1 MAPTFDIL
9 RERAAARMAALRIPG
24 VAIAVLHQGQVEAA
38 GFGVTSVD
46 NPLPVTADTLF
57 QIGSITKTF
66 IGTTAMRLAEQ
77 GVLSLDSPVK
87 AYLPDLK
94 LRDPAAEA
102 KVTMRHLLSHTGGW
116 AGDYFNDFGW
126 GDDAIVRM
134 VAACADL
141 PQLTPVGST
150 WHYNNAGF
158 AIAGRVIEVVSG
170 QAIEEAVRER
180 VFAPLG
186 LRDSAFWPHE
196 AMVKRFSVGHLVGY
210 GDADA
215 PKVATP
221 WPIGRASASAGG
233 IASTVNDLLR
243 YARMHLL
250 QLAEGQAPA
259 LSTDSVRAMREPV
272 AVAGGTA
279 DAWGLSW
286 AIRAIS
292 GRTVLGHGGATNGF
306 IADLSIVP
314 DTGFAIAT
322 LTNANR
328 GRELIAELVPLAL
341 KAYCG
346 LDKPSTPKID
356 LAPDRLA
363 AYAGVYTSQLT
374 ELTLKAEGARVRVVA
389 RPLGRFPFPDSPPP
403 PAPPPSWLAFI
414 DADRAEIM
422 DGPSQGSLVE
432 FLRNPDG
439 SIAWLRTGGRLHEPV
454 GRR

>member
-1 MAPTFDIL
+1 MTASFDLL
-9 RERAAARMAALRIPG
+9 RERAAARLAALRIPG
-24 VAIAVLHQGQVEAA
+24 AAVAVLHQGRVDAA
-38 GFGVTSVD
+38 GLGVTSVD

-77 GVLSLDSPVK
+77 GVLNLDTPVK
-87 AYLPDLK
+87 AYLPTLK
-94 LRDPAAEA
+94 LGDAAAEA

-126 GDDAIVRM
+126 GEDAIVRM

-141 PQLTPVGST
+141 PQLTPVGSV

-170 QAIEEAVRER
+170 QSLEDAVRER
-180 VFAPLG
+180 VLAPLG
-186 LRDSAFWPHE
+186 LADTAFWPHE
-196 AMVKRFSVGHLVGY
+196 AMVKRFSVGHLVGF
-210 GDADA
+210 GDADL
-215 PKVATP
+215 PRVATP

-243 YARMHLL
+243 YARLHLL
-250 QLAEGQAPA
+250 QHVEGQAPA
-259 LSTDSVRAMREPV
+259 LSDDSVRAMREPV
-272 AVAGGTA
+272 VVAGGTA

-286 AIRAIS
+286 AIRFVG
-292 GRTVLGHGGATNGF
+292 GRTVIGHGGATNGF
-306 IADLSIVP
+306 IADLSILP
-314 DTGFAIAT
+314 DEGFAIAT

-328 GRELIAELVPLAL
+328 GRELIANLIPFAL
-341 KAYCG
+341 KQYFG
-346 LDKPSTPKID
+346 LEKPPSPKID
-356 LAPDRLA
+356 LGPESLA
-363 AYAGVYTSQLT
+363 AYAGVYTAQLA
-374 ELTLKAEGARVRVVA
+374 EITLQMQGGRLMAIS

-403 PAPPPSWLAFI
+403 PAPPPTWLAFVG
-414 DADRAEIM
+414 ADRAEMM

-439 SIAWLRTGGRLHEPV
+439 SIAWLRTGGRLH
-454 GRR
+454 GRLGR